1 MILLRIYSNT
11 HAKPFAS
18 IIFIN
23 KYCWFSHSMRF
34 HLHIHYTHLE
44 ISSHSE
50 CHYSQRAKEKERQK
64 ISKKF
69 LRSIKNSVDLK
80 RKIESYI
87 DERWAWEYKW
97 KTKAKEKEESTRK
110 KRYIS
115 ELESNIEDDGRRDK
129 CCFFAFETSPNFQNI
144 FPINTEFQ
152 EEKRMKNIQESE
164 MYVGLRWLWIDAS
177 IDNDRQIENL

>member
-34 HLHIHYTHLE
+34 HLHIHYTYLE

-129 CCFFAFETSPNFQNI
+129 CCFSHSKHHPIFKTYFQSIQNF
-144 FPINTEFQ
+144 
-152 EEKRMKNIQESE
+152 KKKNEWKISKNPRC
-164 MYVGLRWLWIDAS
+164 M
-177 IDNDRQIENL
+177 